1 MMKQETIIFWLG
13 LIVFSF
19 ISAICA
25 VAFTKYAF
33 FAGAVMGLVY
43 KGVWD
48 LSRYVQY
55 KGESK

>member
-1 MMKQETIIFWLG
+1 MKQETIIFWLG

-25 VAFTKYAF
+25 ALFTKYAF
-33 FAGAVMGLVY
+33 VGGGVMAFLY

-48 LSRYVQY
+48 LSRYVQD
-55 KGESK
+55 KGKTK